1 MFLILGRGIMDSQW
15 LVFSKTINFE
25 KKALNDWQALLSAMA
40 LSIPVFI
47 RELFTYLLPT
57 ALPILGWA
65 LGGFYLGLH
74 TMLIAVKGF
83 FIILMGRR
91 SPARNLIEEKREM
104 EKGKSLWEAI
114 KKGLLDTLLPLKRM
128 AITIPLVTFIT
139 FEMEGMG
146 MFNYSI
152 PVARSLGLPICALP
166 VLVGYAA
173 SPLIGLSILSALYHQ
188 GGLLL
193 GEALKVMLIALI
205 LNLPVMMVRYSG
217 TYYIGVYGPRL
228 GTKLALISSTLSVL
242 VYGMGLLM
250 ISGIQIL

>member
-1 MFLILGRGIMDSQW
+1 MFLILGRGMMDSQW

-139 FEMEGMG
+139 FEWKGWECLTTQ
-146 MFNYSI
+146 F
-152 PVARSLGLPICALP
+152 LLPGA
-166 VLVGYAA
+166 
-173 SPLIGLSILSALYHQ
+173 
-188 GGLLL
+188 
-193 GEALKVMLIALI
+193 
-205 LNLPVMMVRYSG
+205 
-217 TYYIGVYGPRL
+217 
-228 GTKLALISSTLSVL
+228 
-242 VYGMGLLM
+242 
-250 ISGIQIL
+250 